1 MESNRPR
8 YFTFFVAGCAIV
20 VVFTILTFDVQRDL
34 SWQPWSTLAGQEISP
49 RRQRHKTVVLVY
61 TRFFRNY
68 NWVKNESRCC
78 SEHFQLTYEKGRFK
92 ESDVVVFH
100 ARNMPSFDV
109 LKSLLKSKPISQ
121 RWVYAL
127 WESPKATPDTTR
139 LNGLFNAT
147 WTYRTDSDIWGPYGR
162 YERLSQEDIKKNEM
176 ANKTDYTEGKSE
188 LVAWMVSNCRSKL
201 RIGFVH
207 ELKKYIKVDVF
218 GRCSGKIFHDPRSCS
233 KHRDKTRD
241 CLKRYKFYL
250 SFENALCEDYVTEK
264 YWGHLGKNVT
274 LFLSLVLSNFSFL
287 DLFWKKCTRQTVPI
301 PRTPNN
307 GNLL

>member
-1 MESNRPR
+1 
-8 YFTFFVAGCAIV
+8 
-20 VVFTILTFDVQRDL
+20 
-34 SWQPWSTLAGQEISP
+34 
-49 RRQRHKTVVLVY
+49 
-61 TRFFRNY
+61 
-68 NWVKNESRCC
+68 
-78 SEHFQLTYEKGRFK
+78 
-92 ESDVVVFH
+92 
-100 ARNMPSFDV
+100 MPSFDV

-139 LNGLFNAT
+139 LNGLFNTT

-162 YERLSQEDIKKNEM
+162 YERLSQEEIKKNEM

-233 KHRDKTRD
+233 KNRDKTRD
-241 CLKRYKFYL
+241 CLKKYKFYL

-264 YWGHLGKNVT
+264 YWGHLGDENVVPVVMGGANYTKLAVPGSYINVMDFKTVKQLAEYLQYLDKNNTAYNEYFKWRLKYKVT
-274 LFLSLVLSNFSFL
+274 DKLPLSICQICRGFGHENLVNPKVYD
-287 DLFWKKCTRQTVPI
+287 DLKKYWVKEGRCDEKKQLITNMWKS
-301 PRTPNN
+301 
-307 GNLL
+307 